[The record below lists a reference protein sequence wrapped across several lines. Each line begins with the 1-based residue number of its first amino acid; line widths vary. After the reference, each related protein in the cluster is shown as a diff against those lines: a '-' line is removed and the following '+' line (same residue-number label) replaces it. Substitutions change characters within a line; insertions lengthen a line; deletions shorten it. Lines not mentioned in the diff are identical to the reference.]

1 MRQRRLI
8 HPLYR
13 ILLGCLATLS
23 WGMAAAA
30 PTDLSVQTT
39 DDEPAPPL
47 WTFGLFTVAGDHPVY
62 PGADHRIQSA
72 ALVPFATYRGP
83 LLRIEGGAAGVRAV
97 RTPRYELSL
106 SGTASFGSAGA
117 DVRARQGMP
126 AIGTLAELG
135 PGLRVRLGDLED
147 ESPRTRWTLELPL
160 RGVFDVDRDL
170 RYAGLSFEP
179 QLGANVRLP
188 NGWEAWSVSLRA
200 GALVANRQLNQLFYG
215 VAPAYATPARPAY
228 TAQPGW
234 IASRLGG
241 SLSRQLGP
249 DLRASFLVG
258 LESVAGAANEGSPLV
273 KRRWDHSIGV
283 SLVWI
288 AYRSDERGVE

>member
-1 MRQRRLI
+1 MQNRRLT
-8 HPLYR
+8 HPLHR
-13 ILLGCLATLS
+13 LSLWCLAGLA
-23 WGMAAAA
+23 WGTAHAA
-30 PTDLSVQTT
+30 PTDLPVQTT
-39 DDEPAPPL
+39 DDDPAPPL
-47 WTFGLFTVAGDHPVY
+47 WTVGLFTVAGDHPVY

-72 ALVPFATYRGP
+72 AVVPFVTYRGP

-126 AIGTLAELG
+126 AVGTLAELG

-147 ESPRTRWTLELPL
+147 DTPRTRWILELPL

-170 RYAGLSFEP
+170 RYVGLSFEP
-179 QLGANVRLP
+179 QLNASLRLP
-188 NGWEAWSVSLRA
+188 DGWQAWSVSLRA
-200 GALVANRQLNQLFYG
+200 GALIANRQLNQLFYG
-215 VAPAYATPARPAY
+215 VAPAYATPSRPAY
-228 TAQPGW
+228 AAQPGW

-241 SLSRQLGP
+241 SLSRQLAPG
-249 DLRASFLVG
+249 LRASFLLG

-273 KRRWDHSIGV
+273 KRRWDHSVGV
-283 SLVWI
+283 SLVWT

>member
-1 MRQRRLI
+1 MHNRRLI
-8 HPLYR
+8 RPLHLLSLWSLA
-13 ILLGCLATLS
+13 ILA
-23 WGMAAAA
+23 WGTAQAA
-30 PTDLSVQTT
+30 PTDLPVQTA
-39 DDEPAPPL
+39 DDDPAPPL
-47 WTFGLFTVAGDHPVY
+47 WTVGLFTVAGDHPVY

-72 ALVPFATYRGP
+72 AVVPFATYRGP

-117 DVRARQGMP
+117 DVSARQGMP

-147 ESPRTRWTLELPL
+147 DTPRARWTLELPL

-170 RYAGLSFEP
+170 RYVGVSFEP
-179 QLGANVRLP
+179 QVSASLRLP
-188 NGWEAWSVSLRA
+188 DGWQDWSVSLRA
-200 GALVANRQLNQLFYG
+200 GALVASRQLNQLFYG
-215 VAPAYATPARPAY
+215 VAPAYATPFRPAY
-228 TAQPGW
+228 AAQPGW
-234 IASRLGG
+234 IATRLGG
-241 SLSRQLGP
+241 SLSRQLMPG
-249 DLRASFLVG
+249 LRASFLVG

-273 KRRWDHSIGV
+273 KRRWDHSVGV
-283 SLVWI
+283 SLIWT